1 MIPFMTEEIY
11 QNLVRSIDKDAPES
25 IHLCDFP
32 VADESM
38 IDTKLEEDME
48 ELLKIVVMGRACRN
62 TANIKNR
69 QPIGEMIVKAPN
81 VLDQFYLDIIADELN
96 VKDVVFTE
104 DVSSFTTYT
113 FKPQLR
119 TVGPKYGKQLGGIQ
133 KHLATLDGN
142 AAYAELKSEGAIKFM
157 VGDVEVALTEADLLI
172 DMKQK
177 EGYATE
183 ADNTVTVVLST
194 VLTPELIEEG
204 FVYEVISKI
213 QTMRK
218 DSDFEVMD
226 HIKVSING
234 NAKVADIVAK
244 NQTAIA
250 GKVLADSVTADEA
263 LAIAK
268 EWNVNGET
276 VTIAI
281 ERV

>member
-1 MIPFMTEEIY
+1 
-11 QNLVRSIDKDAPES
+11 
-25 IHLCDFP
+25 
-32 VADESM
+32 
-38 IDTKLEEDME
+38 
-48 ELLKIVVMGRACRN
+48 
-62 TANIKNR
+62 
-69 QPIGEMIVKAPN
+69 MIVKAPN

-244 NQTAIA
+244 NQTVIA

>member
-1 MIPFMTEEIY
+1 
-11 QNLVRSIDKDAPES
+11 
-25 IHLCDFP
+25 
-32 VADESM
+32 
-38 IDTKLEEDME
+38 
-48 ELLKIVVMGRACRN
+48 
-62 TANIKNR
+62 
-69 QPIGEMIVKAPN
+69 
-81 VLDQFYLDIIADELN
+81 
-96 VKDVVFTE
+96 
-104 DVSSFTTYT
+104 
-113 FKPQLR
+113 
-119 TVGPKYGKQLGGIQ
+119 
-133 KHLATLDGN
+133 
-142 AAYAELKSEGAIKFM
+142 M
-157 VGDVEVALTEADLLI
+157 VGDVEVALAEEDLLI